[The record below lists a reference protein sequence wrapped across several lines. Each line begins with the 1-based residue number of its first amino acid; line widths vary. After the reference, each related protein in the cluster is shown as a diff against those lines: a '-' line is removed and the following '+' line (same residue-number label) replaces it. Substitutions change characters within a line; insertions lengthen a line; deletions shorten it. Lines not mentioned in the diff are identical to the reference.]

1 MTNTVA
7 MGDELRDHVILL
19 LEARGYRVEREVRF
33 DTKRVD
39 VVVHIEDQPAQQI
52 FAIECRNYDRNLR
65 QDEVEQVYA
74 AHLSLFQ
81 QRKIDGIWIVAKRD
95 FSPEAGNYARNQ
107 PGLTLFSLA
116 EFEEVQFRFRRYVR
130 QLMEMFTE
138 EDLEHYYIQQRYG
151 DGGRLS
157 DYVLGWVDGNNPRP
171 IAILGGYGMGK
182 TSFCKYLVAHL
193 GHRYLENL
201 SHRVPI
207 YIRLSEIAKEQDL
220 DGLVSKMLA
229 SRYRLA
235 NYNFQDVMSLN
246 KRGKF
251 VFIFDGFD
259 EMKHALT
266 WEQFTFNFT
275 QINRTVSGL
284 SRVIIAGRPNAFLS
298 DAEHSWALRGT
309 RISGERNWRMPDSPE
324 YEELTIQQFSYDD
337 SVVFLRRYLERD
349 SIKSGVALNEET
361 NNWISGRIAEFT
373 AMRHREDFAR
383 PVHLKIFAGLA
394 TNRNFVLKDVSVYEL
409 YDIAT
414 RATLGRE
421 MEKFERLAISE
432 EKRSI
437 FIQEVAWWLWEKS
450 GGRELNFNPDEVP
463 RSILRKVVTAEQQEL
478 DDGILRELFS
488 GAFIERKF
496 GNNFYF
502 AHRSFLEFFIA
513 RELAAPKLQHAL
525 GTIDSVINEE
535 ILYFLRTSG
544 RFEKFVS
551 VALQLMLRYVG
562 ELKLA
567 LVNAIHDF
575 IFETEERKAAY
586 LSANAQQ
593 HIPLL
598 FKILPLYNAANDSS
612 ALTVFRSLID
622 SDLRSDMEERR
633 QSAFYFIVDAIL
645 YNLQNPSFASAIAD
659 VVRAM
664 AMDVKISALRARS
677 IDSSLPRMR
686 FARENLL
693 EYGLLRYSNVAAELG
708 LDGMP
713 RLLVD
718 FGRLYNE
725 LAEVRKP
732 KITISNRKEAVLPN
746 VYIYAISVAELPLS
760 AADQRLLA
768 QVIRDGAF

>member
-1 MTNTVA
+1 MNTVA
-7 MGDELRDHVILL
+7 VGDELRDHVILL

-33 DTKRVD
+33 DTKRID
-39 VVVHIEDQPAQQI
+39 VLVHIEDQPAQQT
-52 FAIECRNYDRNLR
+52 FAIECRNYNRNLR

-81 QRKIDGIWIVAKRD
+81 QRKIDGVWIIAKKD

-107 PGLTLFSLA
+107 PGLTLFTLA

-138 EDLEHYYIQQRYG
+138 EDLDHYYIQQRCE
-151 DGGRLS
+151 GGLLS
-157 DYVLGWVDGNNPRP
+157 EHVLQWVDGNDPKP

-193 GHRYLENL
+193 GNRYLEHL

-235 NYNFQDVMSLN
+235 NYNFQDIMSLN

-266 WEQFTFNFT
+266 WEQFKFNFT
-275 QINRTVSGL
+275 QINRTVMGA

-309 RISGERNWRMPDSPE
+309 KISGDRNWRIPDAPE
-324 YEELTIQQFSYDD
+324 YDELAIQQFSYED
-337 SVVFLRRYLERD
+337 SIDFLRRYLERD
-349 SIKSGVALNEET
+349 SVKNGANLDEAT
-361 NNWISGRIAEFT
+361 NTWISGRIAEFT

-414 RATLGRE
+414 SATLGRE
-421 MEKFERLAISE
+421 MEKFERLAISG
-432 EKRSI
+432 EKRSV

-478 DDGILRELFS
+478 DDGIVRELFS

-525 GTIDSVINEE
+525 ATIDSVINEE
-535 ILYFLRTSG
+535 ILYFLKTSG
-544 RFEKFVS
+544 RFDKFVS
-551 VALQLMLRYVG
+551 YAMVLMLRYVG

-567 LVNAIHDF
+567 LVNAI
-575 IFETEERKAAY
+575 FEFLSESDDRKSTY
-586 LSANAQQ
+586 LNAQAQQ

-598 FKILPLYNAANDSS
+598 FKVLPLYNANDDTA
-612 ALTVFRSLID
+612 ALAAFRSLID

-633 QSAFYFIVDAIL
+633 QNAFYFIVDAIL
-645 YNLQNPSFASAIAD
+645 YNLQNTVFASAIAD

-664 AMDVKISALRARS
+664 AKDVRINDLRARA
-677 IDSSLPRMR
+677 IDDSLPRMR

-693 EYGLLRYSNVAAELG
+693 AYGLLRYSNVAAELG
-708 LDGMP
+708 QDGMP
-713 RLLVD
+713 KLLVD

-746 VYIYAISVAELPLS
+746 IYVYSISVAELPLS
-760 AADQRLLA
+760 TADQRLLA
-768 QVIRDGAF
+768 QVIREGTF

>member
-7 MGDELRDHVILL
+7 VGDELRDHVILL

-39 VVVHIEDQPAQQI
+39 VVVHIEDQPAQQT
-52 FAIECRNYDRNLR
+52 FAIECRNYNRNLR

-74 AHLSLFQ
+74 AHLSLIQ
-81 QRKIDGIWIVAKRD
+81 RRKIDGIWIVVKKD

-107 PGLTLFSLA
+107 PGLTLFTLA

-130 QLMEMFTE
+130 QLMEMFAE
-138 EDLEHYYIQQRYG
+138 EDLEHYYIQQRYE
-151 DGGRLS
+151 DGLLS
-157 DYVLGWVDGNNPRP
+157 EHVLDWVDGNDAKP

-193 GHRYLENL
+193 GNRYLENQ

-275 QINRTVSGL
+275 QINRTVTGA

-309 RISGERNWRMPDSPE
+309 KISGDRNWRMPDSPE

-337 SVVFLRRYLERD
+337 SIVFLRRYLERD
-349 SIKSGVALNEET
+349 SIKHGVELDAAT
-361 NNWISGRIAEFT
+361 HTWISGRIAEFT

-414 RATLGRE
+414 TATLGRE

-432 EKRSI
+432 EKRSV

-450 GGRELNFNPDEVP
+450 SGRELNFNPDEVP

-478 DDGILRELFS
+478 DDGLVRELFS

-513 RELAAPKLQHAL
+513 RELAAPQLKHAL

-535 ILYFLRTSG
+535 ILYFLKTSG
-544 RFEKFVS
+544 RFDKFVS
-551 VALQLMLRYVG
+551 YAMVLMLRFVG
-562 ELKLA
+562 ELKLT
-567 LVNAIHDF
+567 LINAIHAFLSESDD
-575 IFETEERKAAY
+575 RKTTY
-586 LSANAQQ
+586 LSAHAQQ

-598 FKILPLYNAANDSS
+598 FKVLPLYNAGDDQA
-612 ALTVFRSLID
+612 ALAVFRSLID
-622 SDLRSDMEERR
+622 SDLRSDMEERK
-633 QSAFYFIVDAIL
+633 QNAFYFIVDAIL
-645 YNLQNPSFASAIAD
+645 YNLQNAVFAPAIAD

-664 AMDVKISALRARS
+664 AQDVKINDLRARA
-677 IDSSLPRMR
+677 IDNSLPRMR

-693 EYGLLRYSNVAAELG
+693 EYGMLRYSNVAAELG
-708 LDGMP
+708 QDGMP

-732 KITISNRKEAVLPN
+732 KITVSNRKEAVLPN
-746 VYIYAISVAELPLS
+746 VYVYSISVAALPLS
-760 AADQRLLA
+760 TADQRLLV

>member
-1 MTNTVA
+1 MINTVA
-7 MGDELRDHVILL
+7 VGDELRDHVILL

-39 VVVHIEDQPAQQI
+39 VVVHIEDQPAQQT
-52 FAIECRNYDRNLR
+52 FAIECRNYNRNLR

-74 AHLSLFQ
+74 AHLSLLQ
-81 QRKIDGIWIVAKRD
+81 QRKIDGVWIVVKKD

-107 PGLTLFSLA
+107 PGLTLFTLA

-138 EDLEHYYIQQRYG
+138 EDLDHYYIQQRYE
-151 DGGRLS
+151 GGLLS
-157 DYVLGWVDGNNPRP
+157 EHVLEWVDGNDPKP

-193 GHRYLENL
+193 GNRYLENL
-201 SHRVPI
+201 SDRVPI

-275 QINRTVSGL
+275 QINRTVTGA

-309 RISGERNWRMPDSPE
+309 KISGDRNWRMPDSPE
-324 YEELTIQQFSYDD
+324 YEELTIQQFSYDE
-337 SVVFLRRYLERD
+337 SIIFLRRYLERD
-349 SIKSGVALNEET
+349 SIKNGVDLDEAT
-361 NNWISGRIAEFT
+361 NTWISGRIAEFT

-414 RATLGRE
+414 SATLGRE

-432 EKRSI
+432 EKRSV
-437 FIQEVAWWLWEKS
+437 FIQEVAWWLWEKG
-450 GGRELNFNPDEVP
+450 GGRELNFNPEEVP
-463 RSILRKVVTAEQQEL
+463 RSILRKVVTAEQQGL
-478 DDGILRELFS
+478 DDGLVRELFS

-513 RELAAPKLQHAL
+513 RELTAPKLQHAL

-535 ILYFLRTSG
+535 ILYFLKTSG
-544 RFEKFVS
+544 RFDRFVS
-551 VALQLMLRYVG
+551 YAIVLMLRYVG

-575 IFETEERKAAY
+575 LSESDERKATY
-586 LSANAQQ
+586 LNMNAQQ

-598 FKILPLYNAANDSS
+598 FKVLPLYNTADDEAAL
-612 ALTVFRSLID
+612 AIFRSLLD
-622 SDLRSDMEERR
+622 SDLRTDMEERK
-633 QSAFYFIVDAIL
+633 QNAFYFIVDAIL
-645 YNLQNPSFASAIAD
+645 YNLQNPVFATAIAD

-664 AMDVKISALRARS
+664 AKDVKISALRARA
-677 IDSSLPRMR
+677 IDNSLPRMR

-708 LDGMP
+708 QDGMP

-718 FGRLYNE
+718 FGRLHNE

-746 VYIYAISVAELPLS
+746 VYVYSISVAELPLS
-760 AADQRLLA
+760 TADQRLLA

>member
-1 MTNTVA
+1 MTSTVA
-7 MGDELRDHVILL
+7 LGDELRDHVILL
-19 LEARGYRVEREVRF
+19 LEARGYRIEREVRLG
-33 DTKRVD
+33 TKRVD
-39 VVVHIEDQPAQQI
+39 VVVHIEDQPAQQT
-52 FAIECRNYDRNLR
+52 FAIECRNYNRNLR

-74 AHLSLFQ
+74 AHLSLIQ
-81 QRKIDGIWIVAKRD
+81 QRKIDGIWIVVRKD
-95 FSPEAGNYARNQ
+95 FSAEAGNYARNQ
-107 PGLTLFSLA
+107 PGLTLFTIA

-138 EDLEHYYIQQRYG
+138 EDLEHYYIQQRYEAG
-151 DGGRLS
+151 LLS
-157 DYVLGWVDGNNPRP
+157 EHVLEWVDGNDPKP

-193 GHRYLENL
+193 GNRYLENQ

-266 WEQFTFNFT
+266 WEQFKFNFT
-275 QINRTVSGL
+275 QINRTVTGA

-309 RISGERNWRMPDSPE
+309 KISGDRNWRMPDSPE

-337 SVVFLRRYLERD
+337 STVFLRRYLERD
-349 SIKSGVALNEET
+349 AINNGADLDET
-361 NNWISGRIAEFT
+361 TNTWISGRIAEFT

-414 RATLGRE
+414 SATLGRE
-421 MEKFERLAISE
+421 MEKFERLAISGE
-432 EKRSI
+432 RRSV

-450 GGRELNFNPDEVP
+450 GGRELNFNPEDVP

-478 DDGILRELFS
+478 DDGLVRELFS

-513 RELAAPKLQHAL
+513 RELAAPKLQQAL
-525 GTIDSVINEE
+525 GTIDNVINEE
-535 ILYFLRTSG
+535 ILYFLKTSG
-544 RFEKFVS
+544 HFDRFVS
-551 VALQLMLRYVG
+551 YVMALMLRYVG

-567 LVNAIHDF
+567 LVNTIHDF
-575 IFETEERKAAY
+575 IAESDERKAAY
-586 LSANAQQ
+586 LGKNAQQ

-598 FKILPLYNAANDSS
+598 FKVLPLYNAGDDEA
-612 ALTVFRSLID
+612 ALAVFRSLID
-622 SDLRSDMEERR
+622 SDLRSDMEERK
-633 QSAFYFIVDAIL
+633 QNAFYFIVDAIL
-645 YNLQNPSFASAIAD
+645 YNLQNPMFATAIAD

-664 AMDVKISALRARS
+664 AKDVKISALRARA
-677 IDSSLPRMR
+677 IDNSLPRMR

-693 EYGLLRYSNVAAELG
+693 EYGLLRYTNVAAELAPDR
-708 LDGMP
+708 LP

-746 VYIYAISVAELPLS
+746 VYVYSISVAELPLS
-760 AADQRLLA
+760 TADQRLLV
-768 QVIRDGAF
+768 QVIRDGTF